1 MKCRELVELKD
12 FRHGDIIRI
21 VSYSE
26 NYGID
31 ETMYT
36 AIVVDTKEGL
46 IAIPQDFQSYLY
58 QQAVNGAY
66 WEMKIE
72 WLLSNDVEIFLL
84 QRFDEI
90 VQIRHSYLK

>member
-1 MKCRELVELKD
+1 MDNRKLLVLED
-12 FRHGDIIRI
+12 FQHGDIIRI

-26 NYGID
+26 NCGID
-31 ETMYT
+31 ETTYT
-36 AIVVDTKEGL
+36 ALVVDTKKGL

-58 QQAVNGAY
+58 QQAVKGAY

-72 WLLSNDVEIFLL
+72 WLLSNDVEVYLL

-90 VQIRHSYLK
+90 RA